1 MKKYNKKLSETI
13 RNCNKEEIE
22 YDSEEELQEALRR
35 SLLDT
40 GNIAKEP
47 KEKKKK
53 MSKTRDKKK
62 SIYNDLATLE
72 ENDGEESYGFMDEEM
87 IMKDLEEIEERGR
100 VDDEKQKEAA
110 VKKDLA

>member
-47 KEKKKK
+47 K
-53 MSKTRDKKK
+53 DKKK